1 MSEPVDREERI
12 RRLLPLVK
20 RIARRVKRM
29 VPGFD
34 VADLIGDGSIGLI
47 RAVDSFD
54 PQRGPTATQYARRL
68 IAGAMLNGIRRMDP
82 VSERARRTVRE
93 GENARYA
100 LAMTRGEVPT
110 SAEMERHTPG
120 YTRAITAAYTGQ
132 PLSLDA
138 PLPIG
143 ESLSG
148 DWSEDPARVCERRTE
163 RASLN
168 ALVNGLPARQRD
180 VVLQHYVEGVS
191 LRTIGAR
198 MSISPQRV
206 SQLHLAALAK
216 LQAGAY
222 VASSRA

>member
-1 MSEPVDREERI
+1 MSDTADREERI
-12 RRLLPLVK
+12 RRMFPLVK

-34 VADLIGDGSIGLI
+34 VDDLIGDGSVGLI

-54 PQRGPTATQYARRL
+54 PARGPTAAQYARRL

-100 LAMTRGEVPT
+100 LAMTRGSLPGT
-110 SAEMERHTPG
+110 NEMEAHTPG
-120 YTRAITAAYTGQ
+120 YSRAITAAYTGQ

-148 DWSEDPARVCERRTE
+148 DWSGDPARICEWRTE
-163 RASLN
+163 RAALN
-168 ALVNGLPARQRD
+168 ALVSGLPARQRD

-216 LQAGAY
+216 LQAGAH
-222 VASSRA
+222 VATSRT

>member
-1 MSEPVDREERI
+1 MEREERI
-12 RRLLPLVK
+12 RSMFPLVK
-20 RIARRVKRM
+20 RIARRVKRL

-34 VADLIGDGSIGLI
+34 IEDLVGDGSVGLI
-47 RAVDSFD
+47 RSVDSYD
-54 PQRGPTATQYARRL
+54 PGRGPSPTQYARRL

-82 VSERARRTVRE
+82 VSERARRAVRE

-100 LAMTRGEVPT
+100 LAMTHGKMP
-110 SAEMERHTPG
+110 SSSEMEARRPG
-120 YTRAITAAYTGQ
+120 YLRAITAAYVGQ

-148 DWSEDPARVCERRTE
+148 DWSEDPARICERRTE

-168 ALVNGLPARQRD
+168 ALVDRLPSRQRD

-191 LRTIGAR
+191 LRAIGAK

-216 LQAGAY
+216 LQAGAGS
-222 VASSRA
+222 ASSRA